1 MRTRFT
7 RAAALATLGSLFF
20 ISGSAFA
27 APDCPFPDTATAVAN
42 YEVTLAR
49 LKLPN
54 CLGDPTQ
61 DKAPVV
67 ARFDELTNQP
77 INLGQTERLIAT
89 VDSLT
94 AIAEERA
101 SNSGPLQDDWKA
113 MLQELRDVRA
123 RLGTLGSVQSKA
135 GWLATASEAVPA
147 KWRMVSAG
155 MGPVPVAGR
164 AVDFLQP
171 IGCTNNAPC
180 AAFQSQLDLVRLA
193 NLMARLAG
201 YLQFPSLADQ
211 YADAKLALAQWEAYR
226 SKAHHQYIW
235 EVWVN
240 GLAMGKDLCP
250 EDAGTGMKMGFCKV
264 PQSQWILLHPD
275 AALRFSNS
283 ETKSSELKPALLV
296 EIFGHYSWKWKTIN
310 GSPSAEMESR
320 IGYSLAATYTSTS
333 NEKNWG
339 FGPMV
344 HMGDYSLALTKARG
358 GGRWSL
364 VVNIPLADKIFA
376 RRQEY
381 VDALERVKKD
391 NFADLLT
398 K

>member
-1 MRTRFT
+1 MRNRIIRT
-7 RAAALATLGSLFF
+7 AALIVLFF
-20 ISGSAFA
+20 IGGSAYA
-27 APDCPFPDTATAVAN
+27 ADCPFPDAAAPVAN
-42 YEVTLAR
+42 YDATLAR
-49 LKLPN
+49 LKLQS

-61 DKAPVV
+61 DTAPVV
-67 ARFDELTNQP
+67 VRFDELTNQP
-77 INLGQTERLIAT
+77 INLGQTERLTAAIDA
-89 VDSLT
+89 LT
-94 AIAEERA
+94 AVAEERA
-101 SNSGPLQDDWKA
+101 SNLGPLQDDWRA

-135 GWLATASEAVPA
+135 GWLATVGEAVPT
-147 KWRMVSAG
+147 KWRRVSAG
-155 MGPVPVAGR
+155 LGSVPVGGR
-164 AVDFLQP
+164 EVDFLKS

-180 AAFQSQLDLVRLA
+180 PAFLSQLDLVRLA

-201 YLQFPSLADQ
+201 YLQSPSLADQ
-211 YADAKLALAQWEAYR
+211 YADAKLAIAQWEAYR

-264 PQSQWILLHPD
+264 PQSQWILMHPD

-283 ETKSSELKPALLV
+283 ASESSELKPALLV
-296 EIFGHYSWKWKTIN
+296 EIVGHYRWTWKTIN
-310 GSPSAEMESR
+310 GRPSADMESR
-320 IGYSLAATYTSTS
+320 TGYSLAATYTSTG
-333 NEKNWG
+333 NENNWG

-344 HMGDYSLALTKARG
+344 HMGDYSFALTKAPG

-364 VVNIPLADKIFA
+364 VVNIPLADKIFS
-376 RRQEY
+376 RKQEY
-381 VDALERVKKD
+381 IDALKSIKKD
-391 NFADLLT
+391 GFSDLVA